1 MLFKRHPSF
10 TNFSCLSAFLFL
22 YIVNGALGGQEFQVY
37 RMQQYDMPSGTHLG
51 SQQNQLNMEAH
62 AANSKTVS
70 RRCVLVKLEQFNL
83 ERYRILAQQ
92 YVGSVIV
99 ILPNRYNE
107 NHRTAIKSL
116 EAQLLHEEVKLP
128 VYFILESKEINELYE
143 NLNSQSAETDETSA
157 FKLIFSSVISDGFQ
171 FVINSAQSR
180 ALTSAELQTYNII
193 GRLNGL
199 SSSTSSDSIPK
210 MPTIIIT
217 AHYDCFGLATS
228 LSYGCDSNGS
238 GVVALL
244 ELSRILSYLYSNPK
258 TIPS

>member
-1 MLFKRHPSF
+1 MLFTRHF
-10 TNFSCLSAFLFL
+10 TFTIVSCLTAFLFL
-22 YIVNGALGGQEFQVY
+22 FFANGAIAGQEFQVY
-37 RMQQYDMPSGTHLG
+37 RMQQYDMPYGTHLG

-70 RRCVLVKLEQFNL
+70 RRSVLIKLDEFNL
-83 ERYRILAQQ
+83 ERYRILTQQ

-99 ILPNRYNE
+99 ILPNKYNE
-107 NHRTAIKSL
+107 SHRTAIKSL

-128 VYFILESKEINELYE
+128 VYFIPESREINELYE
-143 NLNSQSAETDETSA
+143 NLNSQSGETDETSA
-157 FKLIFSSVISDGFQ
+157 LKLIFNSVISDGFQ

-180 ALTSAELQTYNII
+180 ALSNTELQTYNLV

-199 SSSTSSDSIPK
+199 SSSTSADSVSK
-210 MPTIIIT
+210 TPTIIIT